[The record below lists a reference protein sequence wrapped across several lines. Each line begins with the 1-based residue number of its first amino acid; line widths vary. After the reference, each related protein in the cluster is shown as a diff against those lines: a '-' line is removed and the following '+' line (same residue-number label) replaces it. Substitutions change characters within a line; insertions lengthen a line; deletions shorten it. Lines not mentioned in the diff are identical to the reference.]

1 MRGQQI
7 SYALSDAARTLVPTS
22 SAVRAASLKYDAKTG
37 IYEYNKDYQ
46 PGTNAAGTAPGPK
59 FTASVARDLSSHGLK
74 VTDPVNNV
82 SLKMTPTFSVRPAE
96 QQQNQLI
103 YPVVG
108 QDAQKVYTF
117 GAGAVKEDIVL
128 NTSPGNEAQY
138 SYELSLASGTEARLE
153 KNGDIAVYGVNSA
166 LLGDVSTAT
175 EKDARLLEKARS
187 NSRKTNLLFN
197 LPKPVVLEY
206 GKKVSQVKAWFS
218 MSGDEITIHARGL
231 EKASYPLTID
241 PTVYI
246 ETAQKLMLGN
256 NETNTD
262 FDVTNELI
270 QKSQTTGA
278 RIDAWSST
286 TNLSNAVWG
295 QGTAVAGGY
304 IYSAGG
310 SGGSVTMTSV
320 FRTAGTSTFTV
331 PAGVTNLTVQVWGA
345 GGGGGAGSGGSG
357 PGGDGGGGGYSK
369 AVLSVTPSESLTILV
384 GTGGLSAQALSDGG
398 NGGGYSAVRRGGTFL
413 LQAGGGGGGAGNR
426 GSGGRDHGGSGGGV
440 NGLNGT

>member
-1 MRGQQI
+1 
-7 SYALSDAARTLVPTS
+7 
-22 SAVRAASLKYDAKTG
+22 
-37 IYEYNKDYQ
+37 
-46 PGTNAAGTAPGPK
+46 
-59 FTASVARDLSSHGLK
+59 
-74 VTDPVNNV
+74 
-82 SLKMTPTFSVRPAE
+82 MTPTFSVRPAE

-218 MSGDEITIHARGL
+218 MSGDEVTIHARGL

-241 PTVYI
+241 PIAQQAYLKASNTEAEDEFGYAVAIDGDTV
-246 ETAQKLMLGN
+246 
-256 NETNTD
+256 
-262 FDVTNELI
+262 VV
-270 QKSQTTGA
+270 GA
-278 RIDAWSST
+278 RLEA
-286 TNLSNAVWG
+286 SNA
-295 QGTAVAGGY
+295 T
-304 IYSAGG
+304 G
-310 SGGSVTMTSV
+310 S
-320 FRTAGTSTFTV
+320 
-331 PAGVTNLTVQVWGA
+331 
-345 GGGGGAGSGGSG
+345 
-357 PGGDGGGGGYSK
+357 
-369 AVLSVTPSESLTILV
+369 
-384 GTGGLSAQALSDGG
+384 
-398 NGGGYSAVRRGGTFL
+398 
-413 LQAGGGGGGAGNR
+413 
-426 GSGGRDHGGSGGGV
+426 
-440 NGLNGT
+440 